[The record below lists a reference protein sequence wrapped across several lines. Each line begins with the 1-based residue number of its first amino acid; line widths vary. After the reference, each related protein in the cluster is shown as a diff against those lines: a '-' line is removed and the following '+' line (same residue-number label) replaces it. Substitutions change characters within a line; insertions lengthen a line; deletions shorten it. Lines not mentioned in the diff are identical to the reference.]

1 MSELLSQISAVSV
14 FLGIAAIGF
23 LFLLVSLVFGELF
36 DHFDFGHGLD
46 HDLPH
51 GGPGFF
57 STRVLSVFITA
68 FGGFGAIGVYSGYGI
83 LASSFFGFAGGIVL
97 ASVIFFFARF
107 LFAQQASS
115 ATSEAD
121 LVGRT
126 AEVTVSI
133 PGGGVGQVRCLV
145 GESMMDKIA
154 RTRDGSAIPYPSLVK
169 IEEIIGDSAIVSL
182 LGSSQPVGD
191 PNHR

>member
-1 MSELLSQISAVSV
+1 MSELLSHISAVSV
-14 FLGIAAIGF
+14 FLGIAAVGF
-23 LFLLVSLVFGELF
+23 FFLLVSLVFGEIF

-51 GGPGFF
+51 GGPGVF
-57 STRVLSVFITA
+57 STRVLSVFITL
-68 FGGFGAIGVYSGYGI
+68 FGGFGAIGVYNGYGI

-107 LFAQQASS
+107 LYAQQASS

-126 AEVTVSI
+126 AEV
-133 PGGGVGQVRCLV
+133 
-145 GESMMDKIA
+145 
-154 RTRDGSAIPYPSLVK
+154 
-169 IEEIIGDSAIVSL
+169 
-182 LGSSQPVGD
+182 
-191 PNHR
+191 

>member
-1 MSELLSQISAVSV
+1 MLELLSQISAVSV

-23 LFLLVSLVFGELF
+23 LFLLISLIFGEIF
-36 DHFDFGHGLD
+36 DHFDFGHGFD
-46 HDLPH
+46 HDLGH

-68 FGGFGAIGVYSGYGI
+68 FGGFGAISVYQGFGI
-83 LASSFFGFAGGIVL
+83 LPSSFFGFAGGVVL
-97 ASVIFFFARF
+97 ASVIYFFARF
-107 LFAQQASS
+107 LFGQQASS
-115 ATSEAD
+115 ATNAAD

-133 PGGGVGQVRCLV
+133 PSGGVGQVRCLV

-154 RTRDGSAIPYPSLVK
+154 RTRDGSAIPYHSLVK
-169 IEEIIGDSAIVSL
+169 IEEIIGDSAIVSP
-182 LGSSQPVGD
+182 LGSPQPVAD

>member
-14 FLGIAAIGF
+14 FLGIAAVGF
-23 LFLLVSLVFGELF
+23 LFLLVSLVFGGIF
-36 DHFDFGHGLD
+36 DHFEFGHGFD
-46 HDLPH
+46 HDLSH

-68 FGGFGAIGVYSGYGI
+68 FGGFGAIGVYNGYGI

-107 LFAQQASS
+107 LYAQQASS
-115 ATSEAD
+115 GTSEAD

-145 GESMMDKIA
+145 GESMVDKIA
-154 RTRDGSAIPYPSLVK
+154 RTRDGTAIPYHSLVK
-169 IEEIIGDSAIVSL
+169 IEEIIGESAIVSPID
-182 LGSSQPVGD
+182 GAKPVAD
-191 PNHR
+191 TTKK